1 MKDMLEGEIT
11 ELSENILFLLI
22 KVLKWKD
29 PINNEKYLDDINQLI
44 FAVQHYPTKVKKRS
58 IDYAKWMITDWL
70 VSENHFNKLFNRQ
83 FKSYLNLPEIL
94 SNSDCY
100 TKINSLAPL
109 IACDVVLNKFEDIR
123 DYL

>member
-1 MKDMLEGEIT
+1 MLEGEIT

-29 PINNEKYLDDINQLI
+29 PINNEKYLYDINQLI

-70 VSENHFNKLFNRQ
+70 GSENSFNKLFFTQ
-83 FKSYLNLPEIL
+83 LKGYQNLSEIM

-109 IACDVVLNKFEDIR
+109 ISSDVVMNKFEDIR
-123 DYL
+123 DYLY